1 MRYEGHVACTG
12 SKRSAHGLDMNEGK
26 GRGLKEDLGVDGKR
40 FT

>member
-1 MRYEGHVACTG
+1 MHGIEEKCTW
-12 SKRSAHGLDMNEGK
+12 AWNELLK